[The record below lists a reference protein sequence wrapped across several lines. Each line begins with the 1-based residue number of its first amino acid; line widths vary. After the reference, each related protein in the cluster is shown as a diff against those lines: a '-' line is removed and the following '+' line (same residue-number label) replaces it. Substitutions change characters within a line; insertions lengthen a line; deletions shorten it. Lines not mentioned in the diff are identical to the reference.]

1 MTLAEKLQKFLTGSN
16 ETAEGEDVVV
26 REKRSAHERDSVLPR
41 TPAASSLF
49 RQREAAMEAR
59 RLPHSRRIR
68 HSKASIVAA
77 SKVDDTHRFPF
88 RGQPLDSVRTPAV
101 AYSPSA
107 TVEAVEGKCY
117 SSDDLVFV
125 SAMTCV
131 MVCCLVACLVALLT
145 DRWKNWRRASSSSF
159 SPLLEV
165 ATLKVCPW
173 GGEDEKP
180 LGRSFP
186 WKGSTVEL
194 LDNLDSHA
202 GDPNVRDENEELEE
216 VEVAD
221 GRRPVQRSSSAFF
234 HPWRSSSLENLHLL
248 EYTSE

>member
-1 MTLAEKLQKFLTGSN
+1 
-16 ETAEGEDVVV
+16 
-26 REKRSAHERDSVLPR
+26 
-41 TPAASSLF
+41 
-49 RQREAAMEAR
+49 MEAP
-59 RLPHSRRIR
+59 RLPHRSVHRIR
-68 HSKASIVAA
+68 HSKATIVTVPR
-77 SKVDDTHRFPF
+77 KNEGVRFPF
-88 RGQPLDSVRTPAV
+88 RGQPLDSVRTSA
-101 AYSPSA
+101 ASFSPSA

-117 SSDDLVFV
+117 SFSDLVFV

-145 DRWKNWRRASSSSF
+145 DRWKSRKRVSLSSSS
-159 SPLLEV
+159 SSSSLLEV
-165 ATLKVCPW
+165 PTLKVCPW

-180 LGRSFP
+180 LSHGFS
-186 WKGSTVEL
+186 WAGSTVEL

-234 HPWRSSSLENLHLL
+234 HPWKSCSLENLHLL
-248 EYTSE
+248 EYTLE